1 MPTRSVQ
8 QRAGFRAEAFVDK
21 AVSDAGHIWNNTL
34 RDFGIDGHIEFVD
47 VDRQVSGFS
56 VAAQVKGTEVGFPGE
71 NRAGFRFTCD
81 ADRIDYWLRYGR
93 PVVLICV
100 NLLHQCA
107 WWKRLDT
114 WFADPVRR
122 ARRVVEF
129 DKAADRFDLAA
140 FSSIAALGVPV
151 GQPLPRLEA
160 SERLVS
166 NLLEVTGFAPVI
178 RSASTPCRNRADAWE
193 RMGSNGAFE
202 SGFHLSSGQIYTMSE
217 LEDGPLAV
225 LCDGPVT
232 SMPTREWSET
242 RDEDQQRR
250 FMALLSFT
258 LRSAHHPDLVWH
270 PGKKIIYY
278 QAPPDLSRRK
288 VRGRYRGSKGRKFFS
303 PYYGKDDA
311 TKISYC
317 RHYAAGLYFRR
328 WSGQWFLEINP
339 TYHFTIDGRRD
350 SLYDSEYVKKIKSM
364 ERNSAVYQ
372 LVRAWADYLQ
382 GEDTLFK
389 SRDERITFG
398 NLLGIDADAAIDEK
412 AWIPPPVP
420 AAPDPGDSGLLAG
433 LWDLPS

>member
-21 AVSDAGHIWNNTL
+21 AVSDAGHVWNTTA

-47 VDRQVSGFS
+47 ADKQVSGFS

-71 NRAGFRFTCD
+71 NPTGFRFTCD

-100 NLLHQCA
+100 NLLHQRA

-114 WFADPVRR
+114 WFADPARR

-140 FSSIAALGVPV
+140 FSSLAALGVPV

-166 NLLEVTGFAPVI
+166 NLLEVTGFAPVV
-178 RSASTPCRNRADAWE
+178 RSASTPCRDRADAWE
-193 RMGSNGAFE
+193 RMAANGAFE
-202 SGFHLSSGQIYTMSE
+202 SGFVLSSGRIYTMSS
-217 LEDGPLAV
+217 LEEGPLAV

-232 SMPTREWSET
+232 STPTPEWSET
-242 RDEDQQRR
+242 QDSDELRR
-250 FMALLSFT
+250 FVSLLNFT

-270 PGKKIIYY
+270 SKKKIVYY
-278 QAPPDLSRRK
+278 QALPNLSSRK
-288 VRGRYRGSKGRKFFS
+288 VRGRYRGSKGRTFFS

-317 RHYAAGLYFRR
+317 RHYAAGLYFRH
-328 WSGQWFLEINP
+328 WSGRWFLEINP

-350 SLYDSEYVKKIKSM
+350 SLYDSEYVKKIKRM

-389 SRDERITFG
+389 SRDERIIFG
-398 NLLGIDADAAIDEK
+398 SLLTIDADAAIDEK
-412 AWIPPPVP
+412 AWIPPPDP
-420 AAPDPGDSGLLAG
+420 AAPDPGDSGLVAG

>member
-21 AVSDAGHIWNNTL
+21 ALSDAGHVWNTTA

-47 VDRQVSGFS
+47 ADKQVTGFS

-71 NRAGFRFTCD
+71 NPTGFRFTCD

-100 NLLHQCA
+100 NLPQQRA
-107 WWKRLDT
+107 WWKRLDM
-114 WFADPVRR
+114 WFADPARR

-140 FSSIAALGVPV
+140 FSSLAALGVPV

-166 NLLEVTGFAPVI
+166 NLLEVTGFGPVV
-178 RSASTPCRNRADAWE
+178 RSASTPCRDRADAWE
-193 RMGSNGAFE
+193 RMAANGAFE
-202 SGFHLSSGQIYTMSE
+202 SGFVLSSGRIYTMSP
-217 LEDGPLAV
+217 LEEGPLAV

-232 SMPTREWSET
+232 STPTPQWSET
-242 RDEDQQRR
+242 QDSDQLRR
-250 FMALLSFT
+250 FVSLLNFT

-270 PGKKIIYY
+270 PKKKIVYY
-278 QAPPDLSRRK
+278 QAPSNLSSRK

-317 RHYAAGLYFRR
+317 RHYAAGLYFRH
-328 WSGQWFLEINP
+328 WSGRWFLEINP

-350 SLYDSEYVKKIKSM
+350 SLYDSEYVKKIKRM

-382 GEDTLFK
+382 GDDTLFK
-389 SRDERITFG
+389 SRDERIIFG
-398 NLLGIDADAAIDEK
+398 SLLTIDADAAIDEK
-412 AWIPPPVP
+412 AWISPPDP

>member
-21 AVSDAGHIWNNTL
+21 AVSDAGHVWNTTA

-47 VDRQVSGFS
+47 ADRQVSGFS

-71 NRAGFRFTCD
+71 NPTGFRFTCD

-100 NLLHQCA
+100 NLLHERA

-114 WFADPVRR
+114 WFADPARR

-140 FSSIAALGVPV
+140 FSSLAALGVPV

-166 NLLEVTGFAPVI
+166 NLLEVTGFAPVV
-178 RSASTPCRNRADAWE
+178 RSASTPCRDRADAWE
-193 RMGSNGAFE
+193 RMAANGAFE
-202 SGFHLSSGQIYTMSE
+202 SGFVLSSGRIYTMSS
-217 LEDGPLAV
+217 LEEGPLAV

-232 SMPTREWSET
+232 STPTPEWSET
-242 RDEDQQRR
+242 QDSDELRR
-250 FMALLSFT
+250 FVSLLNFT

-270 PGKKIIYY
+270 SKKKIVYY
-278 QAPPDLSRRK
+278 QAPPNLSSRK

-317 RHYAAGLYFRR
+317 RHYAAGLYFRH
-328 WSGQWFLEINP
+328 WSGRWFLEINP

-350 SLYDSEYVKKIKSM
+350 SLYDSEYVKKIKRM

-389 SRDERITFG
+389 SRDERIIFG
-398 NLLGIDADAAIDEK
+398 SLLTIDADAAIDEK
-412 AWIPPPVP
+412 AWIPPPDP
-420 AAPDPGDSGLLAG
+420 AAPSPGDSGLLAG